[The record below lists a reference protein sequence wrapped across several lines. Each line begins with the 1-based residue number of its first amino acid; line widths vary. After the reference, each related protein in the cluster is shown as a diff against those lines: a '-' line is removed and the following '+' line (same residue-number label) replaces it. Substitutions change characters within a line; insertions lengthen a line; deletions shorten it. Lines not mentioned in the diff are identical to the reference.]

1 MVFKLGSTEP
11 GRYDVDDDDD
21 VSSVNGESS
30 RKKAQWRISLNM
42 EWQKKLPP
50 EKCNKVWKNVL
61 LCISI
66 RIRSV
71 SYRRFKD
78 MKRMKQKNDY
88 GRREWEK
95 EGSIKNLLQTIIYS

>member
-42 EWQKKLPP
+42 EW
-50 EKCNKVWKNVL
+50 
-61 LCISI
+61 
-66 RIRSV
+66 
-71 SYRRFKD
+71 
-78 MKRMKQKNDY
+78 
-88 GRREWEK
+88 
-95 EGSIKNLLQTIIYS
+95 